1 MPASSSRSPSAAPL
15 APNAV
20 IGIVGGGQL
29 GRMSAVAA
37 AKLGFRAHIL
47 TQDPH
52 GPAAQVAHQVTLG
65 AYDDHKALDAFARAV
80 DVITFEFENISAD
93 ALDCLAQHCPVRPSG
108 AILRTSQDRLAE
120 KTFLSDADIP
130 LAPWM
135 AVTDHASLH
144 AAAETLGFPF
154 ILKTTRNGYDGKGQ
168 ARVYEASQLEA
179 AFASLAP
186 HPLVAEG
193 MVDFACEI
201 SVMVVRGTDGTTRC
215 FAPGLNYHRDGILDL
230 TLAPAPV
237 QEETAQ
243 RAQALATAI
252 AEKLDLIGILGVE
265 MFIDRT
271 GTLLVNEIA
280 PRPHNSGH
288 WTMDACPADQ
298 FDMHIRA
305 VAGLPLPPALRH
317 SDAVMK
323 NLVGPDDMALWPDI
337 LATPGHIPH
346 LYGKA
351 EARAGRK
358 MGHVNILFPY
368 GSLPGAL
375 GVQDALGPLADKPET
390 EDNDH

>member
-1 MPASSSRSPSAAPL
+1 MSASSSRFSSAAL
-15 APNAV
+15 APNSV

-47 TQDPH
+47 TQDAN

-65 AYDDHKALDAFARAV
+65 AYDDHQALEAFARAV
-80 DVITFEFENISAD
+80 DVVTFEFENISAD
-93 ALDCLAQHCPVRPSG
+93 ALDCLAQYCPVRPSG
-108 AILRTSQDRLAE
+108 AILRISQDRLSE
-120 KTFLSDADIP
+120 KTFLSEADIP

-144 AAAETLGFPF
+144 AAAEKLGFPF

-168 ARVYEASQLEA
+168 ARVYEASQLED

-215 FAPGLNYHRDGILDL
+215 FAPGLNSHRDGILDV

-237 QEETAQ
+237 PEETAE
-243 RAQALATAI
+243 RAQALAVAI

-265 MFIDRT
+265 MFIDST
-271 GTLLVNEIA
+271 GNLLVNEIA

-288 WTMDACPADQ
+288 WTMDACPTDQ

-305 VAGLPLPPALRH
+305 VAGLPLPPTLRH

-323 NLVGPDDMALWPDI
+323 NLVGPDDMALWPEI

-351 EARAGRK
+351 AARVGRK

-375 GVQDALGPLADKPET
+375 GIQDALGPLAEKPDT
-390 EDNDH
+390 EKDDA

>member
-1 MPASSSRSPSAAPL
+1 MSASSSRFSSAAL
-15 APNAV
+15 APNSV

-47 TQDPH
+47 TQDAN

-65 AYDDHKALDAFARAV
+65 AYDDHQALEAFARAV
-80 DVITFEFENISAD
+80 DVVTFEFENISAD
-93 ALDCLAQHCPVRPSG
+93 ALDCLAQYCPVRPSG
-108 AILRTSQDRLAE
+108 AILRISQDRLSE
-120 KTFLSDADIP
+120 KTFLSEADIP

-144 AAAETLGFPF
+144 AAADKLGFPF

-168 ARVYEASQLEA
+168 ARVYEASQLED

-215 FAPGLNYHRDGILDL
+215 FAPGLNSHRDGILDV

-237 QEETAQ
+237 PEETAE
-243 RAQALATAI
+243 RAQALAVAI

-265 MFIDRT
+265 MFIDST
-271 GTLLVNEIA
+271 GNLLVNEIA

-288 WTMDACPADQ
+288 WTMDACPTDQ

-305 VAGLPLPPALRH
+305 VAGLPLPPTLRH

-323 NLVGPDDMALWPDI
+323 NLVGPDDMALWPEI

-351 EARAGRK
+351 AARVGRK

-375 GVQDALGPLADKPET
+375 GIQDALGPLAEKPDAES
-390 EDNDH
+390 EDV

>member
-1 MPASSSRSPSAAPL
+1 MSASSSRFSSAAL
-15 APNAV
+15 APNSV

-47 TQDPH
+47 TQDAN

-65 AYDDHKALDAFARAV
+65 AYDDHKALEAFARAV
-80 DVITFEFENISAD
+80 DVVTFEFENISAD
-93 ALDCLAQHCPVRPSG
+93 ALDCLAQYCPVRPSG
-108 AILRTSQDRLAE
+108 AILRISQDRLSE
-120 KTFLSDADIP
+120 KTFLSEAEIP

-144 AAAETLGFPF
+144 AAAKKLGFPF

-168 ARVYEASQLEA
+168 ARVYEASHLEN

-215 FAPGLNYHRDGILDL
+215 FAPGLNSHRDGILDV

-237 QEETAQ
+237 PEETAE
-243 RAQALATAI
+243 RAQALAVAI

-265 MFIDRT
+265 MFIDST
-271 GTLLVNEIA
+271 GNLLVNEIA

-288 WTMDACPADQ
+288 WTMDACPTDQ

-305 VAGLPLPPALRH
+305 VAGLPLPPTLRH

-323 NLVGPDDMALWPDI
+323 NLVGPDDMALWSAI

-351 EARAGRK
+351 AARVGRK

-375 GVQDALGPLADKPET
+375 GIQDALGPLAEKPDT
-390 EDNDH
+390 ENDDA

>member
-1 MPASSSRSPSAAPL
+1 MSASSSRFSSAAL
-15 APNAV
+15 APNSV

-47 TQDPH
+47 TQDAN

-65 AYDDHKALDAFARAV
+65 AYDDHTALEAFARAV
-80 DVITFEFENISAD
+80 DVVTFEFENISAD
-93 ALDCLAQHCPVRPSG
+93 ALDCLAQYCPVRPSG
-108 AILRTSQDRLAE
+108 AILRISQDRLSE
-120 KTFLSDADIP
+120 KTFLSEADIP

-144 AAAETLGFPF
+144 AAAEKLGFPF

-168 ARVYEASQLEA
+168 ARVYEASQLED

-215 FAPGLNYHRDGILDL
+215 FAPGLNSHRDGILDV

-237 QEETAQ
+237 PEETAQ
-243 RAQALATAI
+243 RAQALAVAI

-265 MFIDRT
+265 MFIDST
-271 GTLLVNEIA
+271 GNLLVNEIA

-288 WTMDACPADQ
+288 WTMDACPTDQ

-305 VAGLPLPPALRH
+305 VAGLPLPPTLRH

-323 NLVGPDDMALWPDI
+323 NLVGPDDMALWPEI

-351 EARAGRK
+351 AARVGRK

-375 GVQDALGPLADKPET
+375 GIKDALGPLAEKPDAE
-390 EDNDH
+390 NDDA

>member
-1 MPASSSRSPSAAPL
+1 MSASSSRFSSAAL
-15 APNAV
+15 APNSV

-47 TQDPH
+47 TQDAN

-65 AYDDHKALDAFARAV
+65 AYDDHQALEAFARAV
-80 DVITFEFENISAD
+80 DVVTFEFENISAD
-93 ALDCLAQHCPVRPSG
+93 ALDCLAQYCPVRPSG
-108 AILRTSQDRLAE
+108 AILRISQDRLSE
-120 KTFLSDADIP
+120 KTFLSEADIP

-144 AAAETLGFPF
+144 AAADKLGLPF

-168 ARVYEASQLEA
+168 ARVYEASQLED

-215 FAPGLNYHRDGILDL
+215 FAPGLNSHRDGILDV

-237 QEETAQ
+237 PEETAE
-243 RAQALATAI
+243 RAQALAVAI

-265 MFIDRT
+265 MFIDST
-271 GTLLVNEIA
+271 GNLLVNEIA

-288 WTMDACPADQ
+288 WTMDACPTDQ

-305 VAGLPLPPALRH
+305 VAGLPLPPTLRH

-323 NLVGPDDMALWPDI
+323 NLVGPNDMALWPEI

-351 EARAGRK
+351 AARVGRK

-375 GVQDALGPLADKPET
+375 GIQDALGPLAEKPDT
-390 EDNDH
+390 ENEDA

>member
-1 MPASSSRSPSAAPL
+1 MSASSSRFSSAAL
-15 APNAV
+15 APNSV

-47 TQDPH
+47 TQDAN

-65 AYDDHKALDAFARAV
+65 AYDDHQALEAFARAV
-80 DVITFEFENISAD
+80 DVVTFEFENISAD
-93 ALDCLAQHCPVRPSG
+93 ALDCLAQYCPVRPSG
-108 AILRTSQDRLAE
+108 AILRISQDRLSE
-120 KTFLSDADIP
+120 KTFLSEADIP

-144 AAAETLGFPF
+144 AAAEKLGFPF

-168 ARVYEASQLEA
+168 ARVYEASQLED

-215 FAPGLNYHRDGILDL
+215 FAPGLNSHRDGILDV

-237 QEETAQ
+237 PEETAE
-243 RAQALATAI
+243 RAQALAVAI

-265 MFIDRT
+265 MFIDST
-271 GTLLVNEIA
+271 GNLLVNEIA

-288 WTMDACPADQ
+288 WTMDACPTDQ

-305 VAGLPLPPALRH
+305 VAGLPLPPTLRH

-323 NLVGPDDMALWPDI
+323 NLVGPDDMALWPEI

-351 EARAGRK
+351 AARVGRK

-375 GVQDALGPLADKPET
+375 GIQDALGPLAEKPNT
-390 EDNDH
+390 ENDDA

>member
-1 MPASSSRSPSAAPL
+1 MSASSSRFSSAAL
-15 APNAV
+15 APNSV

-47 TQDPH
+47 TQDAN

-65 AYDDHKALDAFARAV
+65 AYDDHQALEAFARAV
-80 DVITFEFENISAD
+80 DVVTFEFENISAD
-93 ALDCLAQHCPVRPSG
+93 ALDCLAQYCPVRPSG
-108 AILRTSQDRLAE
+108 AILRISQDRLSE
-120 KTFLSDADIP
+120 KTFLSEADIP

-144 AAAETLGFPF
+144 AAADKLGFPF

-168 ARVYEASQLEA
+168 ARVYEASQLED

-215 FAPGLNYHRDGILDL
+215 FAPGLNSHRDGILDV

-237 QEETAQ
+237 PEETAE
-243 RAQALATAI
+243 RAQALAVAI

-265 MFIDRT
+265 MFIDST
-271 GTLLVNEIA
+271 GNLLVNEIA

-288 WTMDACPADQ
+288 WTMDACPTDQ

-305 VAGLPLPPALRH
+305 VAGLPLPPTLRH

-323 NLVGPDDMALWPDI
+323 NLVGPDDMALWPEV

-351 EARAGRK
+351 AARVGRK

-375 GVQDALGPLADKPET
+375 GIQDALGPLAEKPDT
-390 EDNDH
+390 ENDDA

>member
-1 MPASSSRSPSAAPL
+1 MSASSSRFSSAAL
-15 APNAV
+15 APNSV

-47 TQDPH
+47 TQDAN

-65 AYDDHKALDAFARAV
+65 AYDDHKALEAFARAV
-80 DVITFEFENISAD
+80 DVVTFEFENISAD
-93 ALDCLAQHCPVRPSG
+93 ALDCLAQYCPVRPSG
-108 AILRTSQDRLAE
+108 AILRISQDRLSE
-120 KTFLSDADIP
+120 KTFLSEAEIP

-144 AAAETLGFPF
+144 AAADKLGFPF

-168 ARVYEASQLEA
+168 ARVYEASQLED

-215 FAPGLNYHRDGILDL
+215 FAPGLNSHRDGILDV

-237 QEETAQ
+237 PEETAE
-243 RAQALATAI
+243 RAQALAVAI

-265 MFIDRT
+265 MFIDST
-271 GTLLVNEIA
+271 GNLLVNEIA

-288 WTMDACPADQ
+288 WTMDACPTDQ

-305 VAGLPLPPALRH
+305 VAGLPLPPTLRH

-323 NLVGPDDMALWPDI
+323 NLVGPDDMALWPEI

-351 EARAGRK
+351 AARVGRK

-375 GVQDALGPLADKPET
+375 GIQDALGPLAEKPNT
-390 EDNDH
+390 ENDDA

>member
-1 MPASSSRSPSAAPL
+1 MSASSSRFSSAAL
-15 APNAV
+15 APNSV

-47 TQDPH
+47 TQDAN

-65 AYDDHKALDAFARAV
+65 AYDDHQALEAFARAV
-80 DVITFEFENISAD
+80 DVVTFEFENISAD
-93 ALDCLAQHCPVRPSG
+93 ALDCLAQYCPVRPSG
-108 AILRTSQDRLAE
+108 SILRISQDRLSE
-120 KTFLSDADIP
+120 KTFLSEAEIP

-144 AAAETLGFPF
+144 AAAEKLGFPF

-168 ARVYEASQLEA
+168 ARVYEASQLED

-215 FAPGLNYHRDGILDL
+215 FAPGLNSHRDGILDV

-237 QEETAQ
+237 PEETAE
-243 RAQALATAI
+243 RAQALAVAI

-265 MFIDRT
+265 MFIDST
-271 GTLLVNEIA
+271 GNLLVNEIA

-288 WTMDACPADQ
+288 WTMDACPTDQ

-305 VAGLPLPPALRH
+305 VAGLPLPPTLRH

-323 NLVGPDDMALWPDI
+323 NLVGPDDMALWPEI

-351 EARAGRK
+351 AARVGRK

-375 GVQDALGPLADKPET
+375 GIQDALGPLAEKPDT
-390 EDNDH
+390 ENDDA